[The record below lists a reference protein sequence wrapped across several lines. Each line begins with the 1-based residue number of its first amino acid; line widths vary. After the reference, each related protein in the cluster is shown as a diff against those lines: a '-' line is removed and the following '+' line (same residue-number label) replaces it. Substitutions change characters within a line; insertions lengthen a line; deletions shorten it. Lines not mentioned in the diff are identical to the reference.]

1 MITHL
6 DFNFPRWPVS
16 IFSCAYLL
24 SLYHMNCLFNLFPIS
39 LLFFFSF
46 TLLMNFEVLLCILDT
61 CTSSDALW
69 LIVFFC
75 YHLPFHFSNLYLNI
89 HSSFIY
95 NAQKL
100 EKIQMSIN
108 WWWGKQIIAYSY
120 TGMLPNNKEEES
132 FLFVSFFY
140 CCKRTLVL
148 TTTC

>member
-1 MITHL
+1 MTSEHL
-6 DFNFPRWPVS
+6 F
-16 IFSCAYLL
+16 
-24 SLYHMNCLFNLFPIS
+24 MCLFVILIS
-39 LLFFFSF
+39 YELSVQSFSHFFVVFFSF